1 MPRSE
6 TFNMDCLDYMKQCKD
21 KQFSMIYTDPPYADA
36 GAGNFNSKHGRFGGL
51 FAKYHDGLITQ
62 SPEPKRVKV
71 NHASGGNLF
80 GKYGE
85 GAKHWDSNPPPEEF
99 WEQAFRIS
107 DYQIIWGGNYFFL
120 PPSRNFIIWE
130 KGVPETF
137 SMAMC
142 EYAWVSFDGNAKIV
156 RGRSQDKF
164 RWHPTAKPIRISR
177 EVLRIHGHL
186 AKPKGIFDPYMGSG
200 SFRIAA
206 YEAGIDYVGI
216 ELDKNY
222 FEKEETRFNEYLST
236 GSLYEEDEIKAIET
250 TESEG
255 LF

>member
-6 TFNMDCLDYMKQCKD
+6 TFNMDCLDYMRTCKD
-21 KQFSMIYTDPPYADA
+21 KQFSMIYSDPPYSTPDVD
-36 GAGNFNSKHGRFGGL
+36 GFKSKYGRFGGL
-51 FAKYHDGLITQ
+51 FTKYHDGL
-62 SPEPKRVKV
+62 VKPI
-71 NHASGGNLF
+71 NHAQGGNTF
-80 GKYGE
+80 SKYDSGKTE
-85 GAKHWDSNPPPEEF
+85 MWDSKPPSEEF
-99 WEQAFRIS
+99 WDQAFRIA
-107 DYQIIWGGNYFFL
+107 DYLIIWGGNYFPL

-130 KGVPETF
+130 KSVPENF

-164 RWHPTAKPIRISR
+164 RTHPTAKPVGISM

-206 YEAGIDYVGI
+206 WEKGIDYIGI
-216 ELDKNY
+216 ELDRDY
-222 FEKEETRFNEYLST
+222 YEKEEARFKEHLSK
-236 GSLYEEDEIKAIET
+236 GSLYEDKDIKTIEVS
-250 TESEG
+250 ESTEG